1 MKKSLLFILILGVI
15 ISCSKEPQNKDLS
28 ENSAIS
34 QSTSLELVDIRIY
47 ENGELKINGA
57 SLSESSLESH
67 LDSLPIDKE
76 TRVRVSSSD
85 QVYTGLVNRIS
96 KELAIR
102 DIKKVRFSMLSSE
115 EFDRLEN
122 NMIIDVLNNGQI
134 MMDGFLLYPEDLAI
148 ALRENEYPQDLT
160 VILNVGEDVK
170 MGPITDVQKILK
182 ASEVYRIEYSTTK
195 S

>member
-1 MKKSLLFILILGVI
+1 MKESLLFILILGVF
-15 ISCSKEPQNKDLS
+15 ISCSKEPQNKEFS
-28 ENSAIS
+28 ENSTIS

-47 ENGELKINGA
+47 ENGDLKINGA

-96 KELAIR
+96 KELAVR
-102 DIKKVRFSMLSSE
+102 DIKNVRFSMLSTE
-115 EFDRLEN
+115 EFDRLED
-122 NMIIDVLNNGQI
+122 NMIIDILNNGQI

-170 MGPITDVQKILK
+170 MGPITDIQKILK
-182 ASEVYRIEYSTTK
+182 ESRVSRIEYSTTK